1 MNLIKSTGTFGFF
14 TLISRILGYLRDI
27 LIAIFLGTGVLAD
40 AFFIAFRIPNT
51 FRRLFSEGTFNAAF
65 VPSYAS
71 EITKGKKQSN
81 KFANK
86 IFNLLFL
93 GLLFLVFIVQI
104 FMPAFVSIIAPGFV
118 ENVEKMELAISLTRI
133 TFPFLFFICLA
144 SFFSAILN
152 SHNKFA
158 SASAA
163 PIILNLILIGILLFS
178 KTLGDELV
186 YYLSY
191 GVSFAGFLQLVF
203 LYKFVRKFYVL
214 KFYFSFDR
222 TKENNLI
229 DDKVKVF
236 FKKLLPSIF
245 ASGVT
250 QINILVGTIIAS
262 FQASAVSYLY
272 YADRIYQINLAIA
285 GIAIGVVILPQ
296 LSKYIQSKKKS
307 KILLI
312 QNKALELSLFLTL
325 PASAALLIASEEII
339 SALFGYGS
347 FDKVSVLNSGKA
359 LYYFALGLPAF
370 SLIKV
375 FSSFFFANHNTK
387 IPFYI
392 SLFSVLINII
402 ISISYFNE
410 IGFIIIPI
418 ATTISSWLNA
428 MLLFVFLK
436 NRNLFSFNNIF
447 LVRFVKIIA
456 ASLLMAIFFNFLIIY
471 FKYELAFGQ
480 NIKSFYLILCITLS
494 LLFYLF
500 VSYWIKAFKV
510 SDIKLKY

>member
-1 MNLIKSTGTFGFF
+1 MNLLKSTGTFGFF
-14 TLISRILGYLRDI
+14 TLLSRILGYLRDI

-71 EITKGKKQSN
+71 EIVKGKKQSN
-81 KFANK
+81 KFANN

-93 GLLFLVFIVQI
+93 GLLFLVLIVQI

-118 ENVEKMELAISLTRI
+118 ENIEKMELAISLTRI
-133 TFPFLFFICLA
+133 TFPFLLFVCLA

-158 SASAA
+158 AASAA
-163 PIILNLILIGILLFS
+163 PIILNIILIGVLLFS
-178 KTLGDELV
+178 KLLGDNLV
-186 YYLSY
+186 FYLSY

-203 LYKFVRKFYVL
+203 LYKFVRKFYSL
-214 KFYFSFDR
+214 KLDFKIKTNS
-222 TKENNLI
+222 KI
-229 DDKVKVF
+229 KVF

-285 GIAIGVVILPQ
+285 GIAIGVVVLPQ
-296 LSKYIQSKKKS
+296 LSKYIQTKKKS
-307 KILLI
+307 KIHLI

-347 FDKVSVLNSGKA
+347 FDQVSVLNSGKA

-375 FSSFFFANHNTK
+375 FSSFFFANHDTK

-392 SLFSVLINII
+392 SLFSVLINIV

-418 ATTISSWLNA
+418 ATTISSWFNA
-428 MLLFVFLK
+428 ILLFAFLK
-436 NRNLFSFNNIF
+436 NRDLFSFNKIF
-447 LVRFVKIIA
+447 LVRFVKIIV
-456 ASLLMAIFFNFLIIY
+456 ASLLMAILFNFLITY
-471 FKYELAFGQ
+471 FKYELAFNQ
-480 NIKSFYLILCITLS
+480 NIKSFYLILSVILS

-500 VSYWIKAFKV
+500 VSYWIKAFKT